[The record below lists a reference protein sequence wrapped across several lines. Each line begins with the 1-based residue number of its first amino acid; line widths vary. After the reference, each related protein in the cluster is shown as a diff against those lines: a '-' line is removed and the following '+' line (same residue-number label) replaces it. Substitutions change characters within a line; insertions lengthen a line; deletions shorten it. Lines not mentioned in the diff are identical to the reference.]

1 MYFWYYTAALWAMHE
16 MVLSCISGAH
26 SMHKKLRIVLTK
38 DVEKL
43 KTKDE
48 KLRMLKN

>member
-26 SMHKKLRIVLTK
+26 SHVEKLKTYVEKLRIVLLN
-38 DVEKL
+38 V
-43 KTKDE
+43 
-48 KLRMLKN
+48 RA